1 MAKPVER
8 ELVIGRKNLMSALQ
22 ISNWDSVERLIKRE
36 NLPAAKVGGRW
47 LARRE
52 ALIAWINQRTKVG
65 PLEEIAQIRAIRTL
79 EKVESLL
86 SEQKN
91 KGRNSRR
98 ARWRIARKRRRQLF
112 NF

>member
-22 ISNWDSVERLIKRE
+22 ICNWDSVERLIKRE

-65 PLEEIAQIRAIRTL
+65 PLEENVQRRAIRTL

-86 SEQKN
+86 AGLQHKDNKN
-91 KGRNSRR
+91 RR
-98 ARWRIARKRRRQLF
+98 ARWKIARKRRQLL